1 MGFAGRFV
9 RVAGF
14 WLVVTA
20 MGTACSMMQPG
31 QPAEERLAAAL
42 DAMRQQQGM
51 EYSVSVER
59 KIGDIKVLSDETS
72 QGETWWTPEDIVA
85 FVEQSDKQVEW
96 VPTTDGNGQMEL
108 QVTIAPAAWKQRM
121 ESMLNDQL
129 NDLEKQGETLLE
141 SRRAE
146 LTAEEAAAMEQE
158 WNASLERARQQA
170 GQLLETLSADGTC
183 TIRIDRSTNL
193 PSELDLDYSLQ
204 YSVDGQEQEERTV
217 LRYTFERRQANP

>member
-1 MGFAGRFV
+1 MGFAGRIV
-9 RVAGF
+9 RVAGL
-14 WLVVTA
+14 WVVLA
-20 MGTACSMMQPG
+20 SMGTACSMMQPG
-31 QPAEERLAAAL
+31 QPAEEGLKAAL

-59 KIGDIKVLSDETS
+59 KIGDIKVLSDEMS
-72 QGETWWTPEDIVA
+72 QEDTWWTPEDIVA

-96 VPTTDGNGQMEL
+96 VPATGGNGQMNL
-108 QVTIAPAAWKQRM
+108 QVTIAPSAWKKRV

-129 NDLEKQGETLLE
+129 SDLEKQGATLLE
-141 SRRAE
+141 TRRAE

-158 WNASLERARQQA
+158 WNASLERARQQV

-204 YSVDGQEQEERTV
+204 YSVDGREQEERTV
-217 LRYTFERRQANP
+217 LRYTFERRQAYP